1 MENDAKS
8 LNGQTGT
15 SKKKG
20 EITAFDLAYVK
31 FADALGIHCL
41 HFILHDQM
49 ELVDDNQIQG
59 LVDELGQT
67 NCQLMV
73 PILRD
78 KLPIALN
85 QPEHIALSLSQDDK
99 LFKV

>member
-1 MENDAKS
+1 M
-8 LNGQTGT
+8 
-15 SKKKG
+15 
-20 EITAFDLAYVK
+20 K
-31 FADALGIHCL
+31 FADELGIHCL

-59 LVDELGQT
+59 LVHELGHA
-67 NCQLMV
+67 NCQLIV

-78 KLPIALN
+78 KLPVALN
-85 QPEHIALSLSQDDK
+85 QPEYIALSLSQDDK